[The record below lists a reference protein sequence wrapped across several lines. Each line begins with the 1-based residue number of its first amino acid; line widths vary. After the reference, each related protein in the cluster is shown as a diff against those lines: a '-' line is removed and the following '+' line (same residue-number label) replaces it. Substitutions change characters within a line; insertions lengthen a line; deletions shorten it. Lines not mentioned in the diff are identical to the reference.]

1 MRFFLFF
8 SFFLLSLFSSAQIWK
23 RKSPDVIGVMNGPN
37 AWADSVFKTLTVEQR
52 LGQLFM
58 VAAYSNSKETTEARI
73 DSLIK
78 IYNIGGLIFMQ
89 GTPEKQGAQTNYYQ
103 SIAPTPLMIAM
114 DAEWGLGM
122 RLTGIKDLPR
132 SMTLGATGDER
143 WAYELGKTMGRQC
156 KLMGVHINFAP
167 VMDINNNPDNPVINF
182 RSFGEDK
189 ENVTRKALAVAR
201 GLQEER
207 VMACSKHFPG
217 HGDTNTDSHED
228 LPTISASLSRMDSL
242 ELFPFR
248 EAVKKGIGATMV
260 AHLNVPALGDSARIP
275 TTLSAKA
282 IQELL
287 QDDLKF
293 RVLTFTD
300 ALNMKGI
307 SKYYDP
313 GELEVRALEAGNDV
327 LLFAQDV
334 PLAIEEI
341 KKALLSGRLDEKE
354 IDRKVKKILR
364 SKYWMGL
371 SSFTPIDTTRL
382 TERLQPEENW
392 ELSRTIYEEA
402 ITLVKNDSMFLP
414 LVPSETEEV
423 TCIVVGNNKNQE
435 IISENI
441 RLSGRS
447 TLIHVDWKADSSTLL
462 HLFDSVA
469 TPKKLQFFLQ
479 IPTVYP
485 KKKFGMPDSF
495 LGWMDSVAQRIPSG
509 VMILGNAYACR
520 YFDSVYRSVSVV
532 YENTPM
538 AQLTAVQ
545 AVFGAI
551 PFKGALPVTA
561 GNYSHCSGICMA
573 PLTLPAVGKPI
584 AWTKEYQWLSQK
596 IDSIVQIG
604 LSQNAYPGCQVIVI
618 HRDRIVHR
626 KNYGYLDYSKSQ
638 PVQSQTIYDLA
649 SVTKV
654 ASTTNLLMMARED
667 GKFKPTD
674 TLGKLEPNWQ
684 FTNKASISM
693 AEWMT
698 HQAGLPAFIPFYQK
712 WDLRNPDRPL
722 VSDTPHPDFRLE
734 IAKNLWGNNDL
745 PALVFDSV
753 LKAPLQGRGMYKY
766 SDLGFGFGQ
775 YLLELWYRKPINL
788 QFEEKIAAPL
798 GLNTATFLPLKKFP
812 LNQIAPTEDDKTFRK
827 QVVRG
832 YVHDQTAAMKGGVAG
847 HAGLFSNATDLSKI
861 GYLWM
866 RDGGYGDEN
875 LLSDRV
881 ISSFTQPYFM
891 SNRRGLCFDKPA
903 VGQSGSPC
911 SKSTPA
917 TAFGHTGFTGT
928 CIWVDPENEWV
939 FVFLSNRV
947 HPFAEVNKLASL
959 NIRTL
964 IQEELYQFKTE
975 DGGEK
980 MGKLPKEGL
989 D

>member
-1 MRFFLFF
+1 MRLILF
-8 SFFLLSLFSSAQIWK
+8 FFLLILSFRPSAQIWK
-23 RKSPDVIGVMNGPN
+23 RKSPDIIGVMNAPN
-37 AWADSVFKTLTVEQR
+37 AWADSVFKSLTLEQR

-58 VAAYSNSKETTEARI
+58 VAAYSNTKEFTEARI

-78 IYNIGGLIFMQ
+78 NYNIGGLIFMQ
-89 GTPEKQGAQTNYYQ
+89 GTPEKQGVQTNYYQ
-103 SIAPTPLMIAM
+103 SIASTPLMIAM

-156 KLMGVHINFAP
+156 KMMGVHINFAP

-201 GLQEER
+201 GLQEEH

-260 AHLNVPALGDSARIP
+260 AHLNVPALGDSARTP
-275 TTLSAKA
+275 TTLSQKA
-282 IQELL
+282 IEELL
-287 QDDLKF
+287 HDELKF
-293 RVLTFTD
+293 KGLTFTD

-307 SKYYDP
+307 SKYYNP

-334 PLAIEEI
+334 PLAIIEI
-341 KKALLSGRLDEKE
+341 KKAILSGRLDEKE
-354 IDRKVKKILR
+354 IERKVKKILR

-371 SSFTPIDTTRL
+371 STIVPVDTTRL

-392 ELSRTIYEEA
+392 ELARTIYEEA
-402 ITLVKNDSMFLP
+402 VTLVKNDSLFLP
-414 LVPSETEEV
+414 IVPSETQEV
-423 TCIVVGNNKNQE
+423 VCIVVGNNKNQE

-447 TLIHVDWKADSSTLL
+447 TLIQVDWKADAFILN
-462 HLFDSVA
+462 HLFDSIKA
-469 TPKKLQFFLQ
+469 PQKIQYFLQ
-479 IPTVYP
+479 IPTAYP
-485 KKKFGMPDSF
+485 TKKFGMPKLF
-495 LGWMDSVAQRIPSG
+495 LAWMDSLAERIPSG
-509 VMILGNAYACR
+509 VMILGNAYACK
-520 YFDSVYRSVSVV
+520 YFDSSYRSVSVV

-551 PFKGALPVTA
+551 PFKGALPITA
-561 GNYSHCSGICMA
+561 GNYSQCSGICIS
-573 PLTLPAVGKPI
+573 PLTIPAIGKPI
-584 AWTKEYQWLSQK
+584 TWAKEYQLLSK
-596 IDSIVQIG
+596 KVDSIVQIG
-604 LSQNAYPGCQVIVI
+604 LTQNAYPGCQVIII
-618 HRDRIVHR
+618 HRDRMVHR

-638 PVQSQTIYDLA
+638 PVLSQTIYDLA
-649 SVTKV
+649 SITKV

-667 GKFKPTD
+667 GRFKPTD
-674 TLGKLEPNWQ
+674 TLGILEPNWQ
-684 FTNKASISM
+684 FTNKASLSM

-722 VSDTPHPDFRLE
+722 VSDSFNSDFQIE
-734 IAKNLWGNNDL
+734 IAKKLWGNNDL
-745 PALVFDSV
+745 PSLILDSI
-753 LKAPLQGRGMYKY
+753 LKTPIQGRGTYKY
-766 SDLGFGFGQ
+766 SDLGFGIGQ
-775 YLLELWYRKPINL
+775 YLLELWYRKPVHH
-788 QFEEKIAAPL
+788 QFEEKIAAPM
-798 GLNTATFLPLKKFP
+798 GLATATFLPLKKFP
-812 LNQIAPTEDDKTFRK
+812 ASQIAPTEEDKIFRK

-832 YVHDQTAAMKGGVAG
+832 YVHDPTAALKGGVAG

-866 RDGGYGDEN
+866 REGKYGDDA

-881 ISSFTQPYFM
+881 ISSFTQPYFPG
-891 SNRRGLCFDKPA
+891 NRRGLCFDKPA
-903 VGQSGSPC
+903 IGQSGSPC
-911 SKSTPA
+911 SKSTPPS
-917 TAFGHTGFTGT
+917 TFGHTGFTGT

-947 HPFAEVNKLASL
+947 HPFAEVNKLATL

-980 MGKLPKEGL
+980 MGKMLKEGL